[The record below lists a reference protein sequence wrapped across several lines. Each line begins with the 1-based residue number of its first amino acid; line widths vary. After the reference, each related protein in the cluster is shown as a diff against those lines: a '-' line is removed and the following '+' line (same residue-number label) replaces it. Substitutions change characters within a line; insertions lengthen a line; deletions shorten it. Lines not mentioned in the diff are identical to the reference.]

1 MQIDSYDSPDAQR
14 LLLVGEQRTARR
26 GPSRR
31 ELITNGVGAVG
42 FIGAASLLAALS
54 HWAQPLRV
62 VNLLLVLAVWLM
74 VERIRFPVA
83 SCWTYPTMLVFVP
96 ALFMLPTPIVPL
108 VAMVAIVLRA
118 APQLARRQVGFE
130 MLTTFVSDAWFTVG
144 PALVI
149 VLAGAQIFSW
159 SDWPVYVLAFVAQVA
174 FDLVANV
181 AWSWIGEGISP
192 RLQVPLLGWI
202 YAVDAALAPLGL
214 LIAAVTVERP
224 GLLVIALSPTVML
237 IAFAR
242 ERQQRLDQT
251 VTLSAAYRGTA
262 LLLGDVVEADDAYTG
277 LHSRDVLELSLV
289 VADGLGL
296 DPSRRRNVEF
306 AALLHDVGKIRV
318 PKEII
323 NKTDKLDDEE
333 WAVIRRHTIE
343 GEAMLEQVGG
353 ILASVGRFVR
363 SSHERFDG
371 LGYPDGL
378 SGERIPIESRI
389 VSACDAF
396 SAMTTDRP
404 YRSAMSVEEAI
415 DELCRCSGSQFDPRV
430 IEVLLEFL
438 TARAETPS
446 DSVLVAT

>member
-1 MQIDSYDSPDAQR
+1 MQIDSYDSPDAQS
-14 LLLVGEQRTARR
+14 LLLAGEQRTARR
-26 GPSRR
+26 RPSRR
-31 ELITNGVGAVG
+31 ELTTNCVGAVA

-62 VNLLLVLAVWLM
+62 VNLVLVLAVWLM

-96 ALFMLPTPIVPL
+96 ALFMLPTPIVPF
-108 VAMVAIVLRA
+108 VAVVAIVLRA
-118 APQLARRQVGFE
+118 APQLARREVGLE
-130 MLTTFVSDAWFTVG
+130 MLPAFVGDAWFTFG

-159 SDWPVYVLAFVAQVA
+159 SHWPVYVLAFVAQVA
-174 FDLVANV
+174 FDLAANV
-181 AWSWIGEGISP
+181 AWSWIGEGINP
-192 RLQVPLLGWI
+192 RVQVPLLGWI

-214 LIAAVTVERP
+214 LIAAVTAERP

-251 VTLSAAYRGTA
+251 VALSAAYRGTA
-262 LLLGDVVEADDAYTG
+262 LLLGDVVEADDEYTG
-277 LHSRDVLELSLV
+277 LHSRDVLALSLA
-289 VADGLGL
+289 VAESLGL

-306 AALLHDVGKIRV
+306 SALLHDVGKIRV
-318 PKEII
+318 PKEIV
-323 NKTDKLDDEE
+323 NKTGQLDDEE
-333 WAVIRRHTIE
+333 WAIIRRHTIE

-363 SSHERFDG
+363 CSHERFDG
-371 LGYPDGL
+371 FGYPDGL
-378 SGERIPIESRI
+378 HGEEIPIESRI

-396 SAMTTDRP
+396 SAMTTNRP
-404 YRSAMSVEEAI
+404 YRSAMNVAEAI
-415 DELCRCSGSQFDPRV
+415 DELRRCSGSQFDPEV
-430 IEVLLEFL
+430 IEVLCSIVAE
-438 TARAETPS
+438 RAGGGAEP
-446 DSVLVAT
+446 VLVGT

>member
-1 MQIDSYDSPDAQR
+1 
-14 LLLVGEQRTARR
+14 
-26 GPSRR
+26 
-31 ELITNGVGAVG
+31 
-42 FIGAASLLAALS
+42 
-54 HWAQPLRV
+54 
-62 VNLLLVLAVWLM
+62 
-74 VERIRFPVA
+74 
-83 SCWTYPTMLVFVP
+83 
-96 ALFMLPTPIVPL
+96 
-108 VAMVAIVLRA
+108 
-118 APQLARRQVGFE
+118 
-130 MLTTFVSDAWFTVG
+130 
-144 PALVI
+144 
-149 VLAGAQIFSW
+149 
-159 SDWPVYVLAFVAQVA
+159 VAQVA

-181 AWSWIGEGISP
+181 AWSWIGEGINP

-277 LHSRDVLELSLV
+277 LHSRDVLELSLA

-378 SGERIPIESRI
+378 YGERIPIESRI

-430 IEVLLEFL
+430 IEVLFEFL
-438 TARAETPS
+438 AARAETPS
-446 DSVLVAT
+446 ESVLVAT

>member
-1 MQIDSYDSPDAQR
+1 MQIDSYDSPDAQS
-14 LLLVGEQRTARR
+14 LLLAGEERTARR
-26 GPSRR
+26 RASRR
-31 ELITNGVGAVG
+31 ELITNSVGAVG

-62 VNLLLVLAVWLM
+62 VNVVLVLAVWLM

-118 APQLARRQVGFE
+118 APQLARRQVSFE
-130 MLTTFVSDAWFTVG
+130 MLTTFVSDAWFTFG

-159 SDWPVYVLAFVAQVA
+159 SHWPVYVLAFAAQVA
-174 FDLVANV
+174 FDLAANV
-181 AWSWIGEGISP
+181 AWSWIGEGINP
-192 RLQVPLLGWI
+192 RIQVPLLGWI

-251 VTLSAAYRGTA
+251 VALSAAYRGTA
-262 LLLGDVVEADDAYTG
+262 LLLGDVDEYTG
-277 LHSRDVLELSLV
+277 LHSRDVLELSLA
-289 VADGLGL
+289 VADALGL

-323 NKTDKLDDEE
+323 NKTGQLDDAE

-378 SGERIPIESRI
+378 CGEEIPIESRI
-389 VSACDAF
+389 VAACDAF

-404 YRSAMSVEEAI
+404 YRSAMNVAEAI
-415 DELCRCSGSQFDPRV
+415 EELWRCSGSQFDPQV
-430 IEVLLEFL
+430 VEVLCEFV
-438 TARAETPS
+438 AERAETSAEP
-446 DSVLVAT
+446 VLVAT